1 MPPTLQNQTE
11 GTVQTAYPSGLK
23 LDSGFYRYAPSC
35 ARADARPGDQV
46 RLTLD
51 VSGQVTAIEI
61 TVRGAGLLPPD
72 TLTEGQRGLLS
83 KVIDDRERSVEDLE
97 RDFLTPYKGKRFG
110 ELTKTEAGL
119 LISFF
124 FGRERKR
131 QSNRPR

>member
-1 MPPTLQNQTE
+1 MPQALQNQAE
-11 GTVQTAYPSGLK
+11 GTVLTVYPSGLR
-23 LDSGFYRYAPSC
+23 LGTGFHRYAPSC
-35 ARADARPGDQV
+35 SRADVRPGDQV
-46 RLTLD
+46 RLSLD
-51 VSGQVTAIEI
+51 VSGQVTAVEI

-83 KVIDDRERSVEDLE
+83 KIIDDRERSVEDLD

-124 FGRERKR
+124 FGRERTR
-131 QSNRPR
+131 TSNRPR